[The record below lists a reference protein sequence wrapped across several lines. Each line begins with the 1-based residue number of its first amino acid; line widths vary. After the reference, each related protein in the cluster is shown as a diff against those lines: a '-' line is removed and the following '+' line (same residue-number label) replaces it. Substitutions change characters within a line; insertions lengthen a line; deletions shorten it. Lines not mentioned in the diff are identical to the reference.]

1 MQLLPLHPA
10 RTNNAWG
17 QEAKPVT
24 NESDILG
31 RKAARHPTPEK
42 VVDLSDDSW
51 RGEHHWRVRRNEGC
65 QQAFSMSNV
74 KRNAMKIRRS
84 KA

>member
-1 MQLLPLHPA
+1 M
-10 RTNNAWG
+10 
-17 QEAKPVT
+17 T

-31 RKAARHPTPEK
+31 RKAARHPTPET
-42 VVDLSDDSW
+42 VIDLTDDSW

>member
-1 MQLLPLHPA
+1 MRPRPVQRNDHLGLH
-10 RTNNAWG
+10 RLENLMG
-17 QEAKPVT
+17 AKPMT

-31 RKAARHPTPEK
+31 RKAARHPTPET
-42 VVDLSDDSW
+42 VIDLSD
-51 RGEHHWRVRRNEGC
+51 
-65 QQAFSMSNV
+65 V

>member
-1 MQLLPLHPA
+1 MQRNDHLRLNRLE
-10 RTNNAWG
+10 NLMG
-17 QEAKPVT
+17 AKPMT

-31 RKAARHPTPEK
+31 RKAARHPTPEP
-42 VVDLSDDSW
+42 VIDLSDDSW

-74 KRNAMKIRRS
+74 KRNAMKIRKVS
-84 KA
+84 A

>member
-10 RTNNAWG
+10 RTNNPWG
-17 QEAKPVT
+17 QEGKPVT
-24 NESDILG
+24 NEADIIG

-42 VVDLSDDSW
+42 TFDLSDDSW